1 MMATTDMSTPVTRGE
16 LRAEFEQF
24 EQKFEQKLEQKLN
37 QKFAEKLAP
46 LVTKAEL
53 EERLAPLATK
63 IELEHWGG
71 ALLARIT
78 AGEQRTIRLEHR
90 IDELG
95 HQMIKHIEGS
105 EQRLLTEL
113 ARHAQAIQEA
123 MSTHISVIDEKYAD
137 LPARVKRLETRVFR
151 TKGR

>member
-24 EQKFEQKLEQKLN
+24 EQKLEQKLE
-37 QKFAEKLAP
+37 QKFAEKLAS

-90 IDELG
+90 IDELE
-95 HQMIKHIEGS
+95 HRMIERIEGS

-113 ARHAQAIQEA
+113 ARHARAIQEA
-123 MSTHISVIDEKYAD
+123 VSTQISVIDEKYAN

>member
-1 MMATTDMSTPVTRGE
+1 
-16 LRAEFEQF
+16 
-24 EQKFEQKLEQKLN
+24 
-37 QKFAEKLAP
+37 
-46 LVTKAEL
+46 VTKAEL

-90 IDELG
+90 IDELE
-95 HQMIKHIEGS
+95 HRMIKRIEGS
-105 EQRLLTEL
+105 ERRLLTEL